1 MRCDQLQRVCDAVR
15 VTDDLI
21 AMPHTPSLP
30 SCPVDPHSGRMHN
43 VSFPTFLTAV
53 SILIDYGWRSK
64 APFSRFFFETNRVIS
79 LHFFPFVID
88 VDFPCDLLSV
98 HFLCVSWEGILDFFK
113 KMASLVVA
121 YQILFKVTPVTPV
134 PPNFQFYS
142 FISSQIG
149 SDYFFNF
156 STNEWNVYS
165 RRRTKESATKLTF
178 PTRAARNAKPSG
190 RRTTS
195 HLIQRRTRAHRT
207 VTNAQRGENPSSSSC
222 RASPCRSDWATCGG
236 SRSRPTRTA
245 AELSS
250 FRTSSSCS
258 SSANHFTF

>member
-98 HFLCVSWEGILDFFK
+98 HFLCVSWEGILEFFL

-134 PPNFQFYS
+134 PPNFQIYS

-165 RRRTKESATKLTF
+165 RRRTKESATKLTWGKPIEFLMSCISMSVGLGNVWRF
-178 PTRAARNAKPSG
+178 PFTAYQNGGGAFLIPYLIVLLFIGKPLYFLVNFI
-190 RRTTS
+190 
-195 HLIQRRTRAHRT
+195 HLFGYTHL
-207 VTNAQRGENPSSSSC
+207 
-222 RASPCRSDWATCGG
+222 TCG
-236 SRSRPTRTA
+236 A
-245 AELSS
+245 I
-250 FRTSSSCS
+250 CS
-258 SSANHFTF
+258 Q